1 MNFPADLPEMDLRC
15 PWAQRR
21 PELRAYH
28 DREWGVPVRDDRR
41 LFEILTLETVQS
53 GLSWLTILKKRV
65 GYREA
70 FAGFDPEAVARLG
83 EDDIERLLSSAAII
97 RHSGKVRSTIEN
109 ARAILNLRDR
119 RGSFADYVWSFV
131 DGSPVVNQ
139 WRLPE
144 EVPSESP
151 LSKQMSRDMRKR
163 GLRYVGPVTVYSFMQ
178 AAGLINDH
186 LVSCPRHA
194 AVQTAPRSDG

>member
-1 MNFPADLPEMDLRC
+1 LNAASDLPEMDLRC
-15 PWAQRR
+15 PWAQGR

-28 DREWGVPVRDDRR
+28 DREWGVPVRDERR

-53 GLSWLTILKKRV
+53 GLSWLTILTKRV

-70 FAGFDPEAVARLG
+70 FAGFDPERVARLG
-83 EDDIERLLSSAAII
+83 EDDVERLLSNAAII

-109 ARAILNLRDR
+109 AGAILRLRETH
-119 RGSFADYVWSFV
+119 GSFADYVWSFV

-139 WRLPE
+139 WRLAD

-151 LSKQMSRDMRKR
+151 LSERMSRDLRRR
-163 GLRYVGPVTVYSFMQ
+163 GFRYVGPVTVYSFMQ
-178 AAGLINDH
+178 AAGLVNDH
-186 LVSCPRHA
+186 LLSCPRHA
-194 AVQTAPRSDG
+194 AVQATRPPGS